1 MEEVLA
7 IFAIFI
13 FIPLL
18 FCVTI
23 IVGIKMDKRKTP
35 SSNLTEDAQAMR
47 ALYADQE
54 RMAKRIEALET
65 ILIETYRQKQTPPPV
80 PQSER
85 DQWLDKEAQMVSS
98 CGGSEPREPF
108 S

>member
-1 MEEVLA
+1 MEPLLA

-18 FCVTI
+18 ICVTI
-23 IVGIKMDKRKTP
+23 IAAIKKGKQSTIST
-35 SSNLTEDAQAMR
+35 SSVEDAQAMR
-47 ALYADQE
+47 TLFADQE
-54 RMAKRIEALET
+54 RLAKRIEALET
-65 ILIETYRQKQTPPPV
+65 ILIETCRQKQTPPPV

-85 DQWLDKEAQMVSS
+85 DRLLDQEAQMVSPVS
-98 CGGSEPREPF
+98 SEHRELF

>member
-18 FCVTI
+18 ICVTI
-23 IVGIKMDKRKTP
+23 IVGLKKEKRTTTST
-35 SSNLTEDAQAMR
+35 SSTEDAQAMR
-47 ALYADQE
+47 ALCADQE
-54 RMAKRIEALET
+54 RLVKRIEALET

-80 PQSER
+80 PSSER
-85 DQWLDKEAQMVSS
+85 DRVLDREARMVSV
-98 CGGSEPREPF
+98 GAPENGKPF